1 MNFWKKLARNRRGA
15 ALLEYSLLIAGVAL
29 VTAAA
34 VSVLGHK
41 VSDLTSAVATVIPG
55 AHGDDNAPIVSGKL
69 IETRDDIPG
78 EDTTGATTG
87 IGIDAEAIAAAAGN
101 GRLGDNTGLNGGA
114 AGDLADLVL
123 EAG

>member
-87 IGIDAEAIAAAAGN
+87 IGIDAEAAAAAAGT
-101 GRLGDNTGLNGGA
+101 GRLGDNTGLNGGG